1 MVGLE
6 RAAAVDA
13 AAGGGVHHAG
23 DAGAVRHANG
33 AAAAQQE
40 LAPRLAGEGLPGGE
54 GHGGIG
60 GGRGGRGAAGQLAP
74 QLLLPLGDL
83 LVNLPPQSA
92 AALIQG
98 LVHLFQHLG
107 QKGVVEVA
115 EGHQGIPLG
124 ARAAGRQSGEGGE
137 HHGGQKKAGGGAEC
151 LFTHRYSLCTQMGRT
166 GPRGAAAP
174 RACVNCQD

>member
-1 MVGLE
+1 MVDLE

-83 LVNLPPQSA
+83 LVNLP
-92 AALIQG
+92 
-98 LVHLFQHLG
+98 
-107 QKGVVEVA
+107 
-115 EGHQGIPLG
+115 
-124 ARAAGRQSGEGGE
+124 R
-137 HHGGQKKAGGGAEC
+137 
-151 LFTHRYSLCTQMGRT
+151 SLP
-166 GPRGAAAP
+166 PRSS
-174 RACVNCQD
+174 RDLSTFSSTWVRKVSLR